1 MSSEL
6 KLLSRIEYAS
16 FLVYNPNSKKFSSDL
31 SALSR
36 RVVDAV
42 KRETAQWASKQRLG
56 ERMAGELGDA
66 IRGTFFPTG
75 GTLVPMPGHAP
86 LKDPAASH
94 WSARELCQH
103 FASSGLASDWR
114 PLLSRTEAVPKSA
127 FSKPEDRPTAERHAE
142 SMSVSLE
149 LGVGEVITVV
159 DDVITRGATM
169 LAAVSLLAQAYPSA
183 KVRGFALIR
192 SDTDHPIREVKS
204 PVRGTV
210 TVVSWGT
217 KREP

>member
-1 MSSEL
+1 MSSEP

-16 FLVYNPNSKKFSSDL
+16 FLVYNPNPKKFSSDV

-42 KRETAQWASKQRLG
+42 KRETAQWARKQRLG
-56 ERMAGELGDA
+56 ERMVGELGDA
-66 IRGTFFPTG
+66 IRETFFPMG

-86 LKDPAASH
+86 FKDPAGSH

-103 FASSGLASDWR
+103 LACSGLASDWR

-127 FSKPEDRPTAERHAE
+127 FCKPEDRPTVERHAE
-142 SMSVSLE
+142 TMTVSPE

-183 KVRGFALIR
+183 TVRGFALIR
-192 SDTDHPIREVKS
+192 SDTDCPIREVKS

-210 TVVSWGT
+210 TVVPWGT